1 MLEKRAEIKKA
12 AMVRKYYD
20 PETGD
25 FAKNVQGANCF
36 AVDLGMGDERALR
49 HLVEHYTK
57 NTWFDTG
64 IFGTDILIRVLFEH
78 GIRDPRV

>member
-1 MLEKRAEIKKA
+1 MSSAGVLGRDDLVPMLEERAEIKKA

-36 AVDLGMGDERALR
+36 AVDLGMGR
-49 HLVEHYTK
+49 
-57 NTWFDTG
+57 
-64 IFGTDILIRVLFEH
+64 
-78 GIRDPRV
+78 